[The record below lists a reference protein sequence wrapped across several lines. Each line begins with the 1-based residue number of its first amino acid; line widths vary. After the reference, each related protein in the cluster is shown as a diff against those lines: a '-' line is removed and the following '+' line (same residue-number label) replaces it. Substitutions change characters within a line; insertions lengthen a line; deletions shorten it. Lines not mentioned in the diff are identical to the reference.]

1 MASMEEKIAL
11 LRREY
16 ASQSLHKADLS
27 ADPFKQFQAW
37 FDEALHS
44 DLAEPNAMTLSTAG
58 AKGDVSSRTVLLKDV
73 DDGGFIFFT
82 NYASRKG
89 RDLEANPQA
98 ALLFFWVEL
107 QRQVMVQGRVEK
119 TSREHSATYFHRRPF
134 EAQVGAWASSQSDV
148 ITSRA
153 HLEERY
159 IALDKQ
165 YREQEVP
172 LPECWGGYRVI
183 PDQVEFWQGRLNR
196 LHDRLVFRREGNAW
210 IVERLS
216 P

>member
-1 MASMEEKIAL
+1 MASIEEKITL

-16 ASQSLHKADLS
+16 ASRALHKADLS
-27 ADPFKQFQAW
+27 EDPFKQFQAW

-58 AKGDVSSRTVLLKDV
+58 ADGTVSSRTVLLKDV

-89 RDLEANPQA
+89 RDLEENPQA

-119 TSREHSATYFHRRPF
+119 TSRECSDAYFHRRPF
-134 EAQVGAWASSQSDV
+134 EAQVGAWASSQSCTIPD
-148 ITSRA
+148 RA
-153 HLEERY
+153 HLEARY
-159 IALDKQ
+159 TALDKQ
-165 YREQEVP
+165 YREQQVP

-183 PDQVEFWQGRLNR
+183 PNRVEFWQGRPNR
-196 LHDRLVFRREGNAW
+196 LHDRIVFRREGDAW
-210 IVERLS
+210 IKERLS